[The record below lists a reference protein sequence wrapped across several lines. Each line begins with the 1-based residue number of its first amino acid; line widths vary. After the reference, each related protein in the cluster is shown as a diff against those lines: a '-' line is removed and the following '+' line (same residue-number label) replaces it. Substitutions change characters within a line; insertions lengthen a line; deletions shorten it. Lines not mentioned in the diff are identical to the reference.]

1 MKEPEMFDHFFLLYL
16 HTLLSTSYHFHLQDI
31 YYSTG
36 NLKINGK
43 EGILAQDTS
52 VKVNTR
58 LVKT

>member
-1 MKEPEMFDHFFLLYL
+1 MKEPEMFDHFSLLYL
-16 HTLLSTSYHFHLQDI
+16 HTLLSTSYHLQDI